1 MVKLSLPL
9 LDGFLFFFVVRLSI
23 LVLMHLNLEAISRLV
38 NGVLMIF
45 RQRSFF
51 YFLFR
56 LLGVEF
62 GWVACAFRVTSMQSP
77 LMIHWLVDF
86 IKYFWSFRI
95 SSWLLLFVHTDGG
108 FFR

>member
-9 LDGFLFFFVVRLSI
+9 LDGFLFFFVARLSI

-45 RQRSFF
+45 RQRSLF

-56 LLGVEF
+56 LLGIEF
-62 GWVACAFRVTSMQSP
+62 GWVACAFRVTCMQGP
-77 LMIHWLVDF
+77 LVIHWLVDF

-95 SSWLLLFVHTDGG
+95 SSWLLLFVHNDGG